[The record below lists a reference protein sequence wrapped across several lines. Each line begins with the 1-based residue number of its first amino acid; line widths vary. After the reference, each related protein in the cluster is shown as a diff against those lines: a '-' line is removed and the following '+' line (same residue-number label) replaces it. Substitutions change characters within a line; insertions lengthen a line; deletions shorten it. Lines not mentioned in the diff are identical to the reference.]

1 MEQVVQII
9 TTTLDH
15 TMPQSLTIVTQGLQL
30 LNLAIIEVVD
40 LHQLISPQEIEAVL
54 DQEAHHLQVDL
65 AEAAAALPEVKE
77 VVHRLNQE
85 EGDKP
90 IFIDYHKK
98 ETLMKQILLVLV
110 ILMSFSIQSKAQTEE
125 DALRY
130 SSLDFGGTA
139 RYNSVAGAFGALGA
153 DLSVLSVNPAGMA
166 RFKTSEWSITPQIG
180 LQNSSTQFMGTNATN
195 GHESF
200 VIGNIGIV
208 GVIKAGKES
217 ASLWKS
223 IQFGLSYN
231 RLANFNERT
240 SISGISDT
248 SMSYVFA
255 AQAGGIHPNEIYE
268 SLPFTSGLAYD
279 AYVIDP
285 GDSSGKYY
293 TTEMYQGAFNH
304 QHTITRKG
312 HMGETALAISGNF
325 NNKIYIGG
333 TIGFPTIRFRQEKNH
348 TETALSD
355 SLKIENFTYNEFLT
369 TRGNGINAKLGII
382 ILPTKWLR
390 IGAAYHTPTKFYYM
404 KDNWSS
410 SMSSKFKDGETYSS
424 NSPDGSFLYT
434 LRTPGRLI
442 GSLSVIIAR
451 KAMISADYEY
461 IDYAGSALSSHPF
474 SGSSYNFSNENNTG
488 DINFRATHNLRIGS
502 EIKIAG
508 PVYTRVGFS
517 YYQNPYNPIAI
528 ENNDAKLTYT
538 GGLGYRVK
546 SFYIDFAVTGS
557 TWTKD
562 YYMYD
567 PILVENTPI
576 KKSNTNLIFTFGRKF

>member
-1 MEQVVQII
+1 
-9 TTTLDH
+9 
-15 TMPQSLTIVTQGLQL
+15 
-30 LNLAIIEVVD
+30 
-40 LHQLISPQEIEAVL
+40 
-54 DQEAHHLQVDL
+54 
-65 AEAAAALPEVKE
+65 
-77 VVHRLNQE
+77 
-85 EGDKP
+85 
-90 IFIDYHKK
+90 
-98 ETLMKQILLVLV
+98 MKQILFVLV

-130 SSLDFGGTA
+130 SFLDFGGTA

-166 RFKTSEWSITPQIG
+166 RFKSSEWSITPQVG
-180 LQNSSTQFMGTNATN
+180 LQNSSTQFMGTNAAN
-195 GHESF
+195 GHESL
-200 VIGNIGIV
+200 VIGNIGVV

-223 IQFGLSYN
+223 IQLGLSYN

-240 SISGISDT
+240 NISGISDT

-255 AQAGGIHPNEIYE
+255 AQAGGIHPDDIYE

-285 GDSSGKYY
+285 GDSSGNYY
-293 TTEMYQGAFNH
+293 TTQMYQGEFNH
-304 QHTITRKG
+304 QHTINRKG
-312 HMGETALAISGNF
+312 HMGETAIAMSGNF

-348 TETALSD
+348 TERALSD
-355 SLKIENFTYNEFLT
+355 SLEIERFTYNEYLT
-369 TRGNGINAKLGII
+369 TRGNGVNAKLGII
-382 ILPTKWLR
+382 VLPAKWLR

-410 SMSSKFKDGETYSS
+410 SMSSKFKDGESYSS
-424 NSPDGSFLYT
+424 SSPDGSFLYK
-434 LRTPGRLI
+434 LRTPGRFI

-461 IDYAGSALSSHPF
+461 VDYAGSALSSHPF
-474 SGSSYNFSNENNTG
+474 SGSSYSFSKENNTG
-488 DINFRATHNLRIGS
+488 DINFRATHNIRIGS

-508 PVYTRVGFS
+508 PVFARLGFA
-517 YYQNPYNPIAI
+517 YYQNPYNSTAA
-528 ENNDAKLTYT
+528 ENNDAKLTFT
-538 GGLGYRVK
+538 GGFGYRVK
-546 SFYIDFAVTGS
+546 SFYIDFAVTSS
-557 TWTKD
+557 TWTED